1 MTYPDTSSN
10 FPLLILSY
18 RRACLKGWFIRVLQ
32 DSSIS
37 LSTQSHTYF
46 YPQFVN
52 YQQQSVTAYSATYKL
67 LFKVMFC
74 DCEQNSSWLINSAKS
89 IQLPGGNATEKAS
102 EHEKVEPRQKFQMDD
117 EDGRYGGCIQPAK
130 WLSAV
135 LITNHYKCRE
145 ITVNTTAKKKTKWHS
160 QKHSNC
166 RLPRCWCHQS
176 IRVRFN
182 KTKPSPVVI
191 SSVYTAQVKLIYH
204 TGRHQVARRQSGI
217 LCHWRSA
224 RHLPD
229 SACLRA
235 MSGVDNVCGNGHQ

>member
-1 MTYPDTSSN
+1 MTYPGTSSN

-37 LSTQSHTYF
+37 LSAQSHTYLS
-46 YPQFVN
+46 PQFVN

-89 IQLPGGNATEKAS
+89 IQLPGENATERLAS
-102 EHEKVEPRQKFQMDD
+102 MKRWSQDKSFKWTMKM
-117 EDGRYGGCIQPAK
+117 GGGIQPGK
-130 WLSAV
+130 WSSAV

-145 ITVNTTAKKKTKWHS
+145 ITVNTTAKKTKWHS

-166 RLPRCWCHQS
+166 CLLQRWCHQS
-176 IRVRFN
+176 MRVRFN
-182 KTKPSPVVI
+182 KTKASPVAI